1 MEKPIWLEDVRSSPY
16 AEQLSAGF
24 RWLRFAPALEHEFT
38 QFHERESVELKR
50 IALYVGLVV
59 WILFGLSDWWLI
71 QGAEFWLAQLVRVL
85 VLGVLLFSFAMFR
98 RVSSQWVERFSMV
111 SMLAVGLG
119 AAAIVAIAHTV
130 DVNYPYEGLLLVCF
144 AAYFLVGLRLLQA
157 LFVSLLVLAS
167 YLVMEV
173 LADLPETRLWNNFLF
188 LLVGNFIGAV
198 GCYLLEYKSREHFL
212 MRRLLRLLAD
222 HDSLTGLHNR
232 RSFNRQL
239 DQLWRQAQREQE
251 SLALLTCDVD
261 HFKAYNDHY
270 GHPAGDQVLQKLG
283 HLLADAARR
292 PLDMAAR
299 IGGEEFAVLL
309 YGVDQQQA
317 VAHAESLREALL
329 GLQLAHERSK
339 TLPVVSMS
347 IGVACLRPVEGIALA
362 SLLAQADQALYRA
375 KDSGRNQVAH

>member
-1 MEKPIWLEDVRSSPY
+1 M
-16 AEQLSAGF
+16 
-24 RWLRFAPALEHEFT
+24 
-38 QFHERESVELKR
+38 
-50 IALYVGLVV
+50 
-59 WILFGLSDWWLI
+59 
-71 QGAEFWLAQLVRVL
+71 
-85 VLGVLLFSFAMFR
+85 
-98 RVSSQWVERFSMV
+98 
-111 SMLAVGLG
+111 
-119 AAAIVAIAHTV
+119 
-130 DVNYPYEGLLLVCF
+130 
-144 AAYFLVGLRLLQA
+144 
-157 LFVSLLVLAS
+157 
-167 YLVMEV
+167 
-173 LADLPETRLWNNFLF
+173 
-188 LLVGNFIGAV
+188 
-198 GCYLLEYKSREHFL
+198 
-212 MRRLLRLLAD
+212 
-222 HDSLTGLHNR
+222 
-232 RSFNRQL
+232 